1 MDIRQ
6 VQLLLRHRSIATTE
20 QYLHAD
26 VDRLGSVLIRKS
38 PLERGRRKK
47 VVQLRLAAVCAL
59 APLAISA
66 CALAQTSPPPKED
79 LGRALAQIRPQA
91 IQAHM
96 RFLADDLLEGRGTGS
111 RGYDLAAKYVASRF
125 EALGLE
131 PVGEDGGYF
140 QTVPLRRTE
149 TVESECSL
157 ALIRDGKRTE
167 LRYGEDYLFE
177 AHTLAEAEAS
187 VTAPLVF
194 AGFGVTAPEL
204 GYDDYAGLDV
214 RGKIVVRLSGAP
226 RSFPNDQR
234 AYHSDMF
241 VKRETEA
248 AQGALAVLV
257 ILSPD
262 DERQISW
269 DDLARYTGSPSFQWV
284 DATGKAARVQ
294 AAVRGAG
301 LLSRKAAEILF
312 AGTPHSLAEIL
323 AAAESGRPPSFP
335 LPGAAS
341 LRTVSRHGRAASS
354 NVAAVLRGSDPRL
367 RDEYLVVS
375 AHLDHLGVDEPIAG
389 DAIYNGAYDNASGVA
404 ALLATASA
412 FAGLS
417 TPPRRS
423 VLFLAV
429 AAEEQWLQGS
439 DYFAHHPTV
448 PVEKIVAN
456 LNIDMV
462 LTLYPLQDVIAYG
475 AEHSSL
481 GQSVREA
488 AHRLGLEVSPDP
500 FPEAVMFIRS
510 DQFSFVLQG
519 IPSLALTSGFKSDD
533 PARAGALVEEWM
545 RTRYHKPGDDMDQT
559 FDFDS
564 GARFARLNFL
574 LAYLVAQD
582 GPAPRWNPGDF
593 FGETFGRRPDR

>member
-1 MDIRQ
+1 MNPM
-6 VQLLLRHRSIATTE
+6 S
-20 QYLHAD
+20 
-26 VDRLGSVLIRKS
+26 RLS
-38 PLERGRRKK
+38 PRNAA
-47 VVQLRLAAVCAL
+47 LAAICAL
-59 APLAISA
+59 AWSP
-66 CALAQTSPPPKED
+66 CALAQTSPPPEEE
-79 LGRALAQIRPQA
+79 LERALARIRPQA

-131 PVGEDGGYF
+131 PAGEHGGYF

-149 TVESECSL
+149 TIGSECSL
-157 ALIRDGKRTE
+157 ALLRDGKRTE

-177 AHTLAEAEAS
+177 AYTPAGAEAS

-234 AYHSDMF
+234 AYHSDLF

-248 AQGALAVLV
+248 ARGALAVLV

-262 DERQISW
+262 DERQFSW
-269 DDLARYTGSPSFQWV
+269 ESLALYTGRPAFQWV
-284 DATGKAARVQ
+284 DADGKPARVP
-294 AAVRGAG
+294 AAVQEAG
-301 LLSRKAAEILF
+301 LLSRKGAEALF
-312 AGTPHSLAEIL
+312 AGASHSLAEVL
-323 AAAESGRPPSFP
+323 AAADSGRPPSFE

-341 LRTVSRHGRAASS
+341 LRTVSRHGRAASP

-367 RDEYLVVS
+367 RDEYVVLS
-375 AHLDHLGVDEPIAG
+375 AHLDHLGVDEPVAG

-404 ALLATASA
+404 ALLEAAHA

-417 TPPRRS
+417 APPRRS
-423 VLFLAV
+423 ILFLAV
-429 AAEEQWLQGS
+429 TAEEHWLQGS

-448 PVEKIVAN
+448 PIEKIVAN
-456 LNIDMV
+456 INIDMF
-462 LTLYPLQDVIAYG
+462 LTLYPLRDVIAYG

-488 AHRLGLEVSPDP
+488 AHRLGLDVSPDP
-500 FPEAVMFIRS
+500 YPEAVMFIRS
-510 DQFSFVLQG
+510 DQYSFIQQG
-519 IPSLALTSGFKSDD
+519 VPSLALTNGVQSDD
-533 PARAGALVEEWM
+533 PARAGALVEEWVL
-545 RTRYHKPGDDMDQT
+545 TRYHKPGDDMGQT
-559 FDFDS
+559 FDFES
-564 GARFARLNFL
+564 GAQFARLNVL
-574 LAYLVAQD
+574 LAWRVAQD

-593 FGETFGRRPDR
+593 FGETFGRKPEAAGIGSR